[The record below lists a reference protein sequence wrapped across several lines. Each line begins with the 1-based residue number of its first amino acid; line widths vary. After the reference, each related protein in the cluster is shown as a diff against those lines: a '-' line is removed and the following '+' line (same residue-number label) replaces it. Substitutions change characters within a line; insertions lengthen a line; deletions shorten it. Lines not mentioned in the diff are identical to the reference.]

1 MTHPLPA
8 FLPWSTPAICPA
20 VPGHHVLMVDVDIAW
35 IRDPRLWLANDALSA
50 DVLAMVAARWDAQ
63 GTANTGMVFM
73 RSNRRTKL
81 LMESIVN
88 LFPIKGWS
96 DQVLFNQ
103 VLRHFQM
110 RQVSFH
116 NLPTRLFPV
125 LPGAAKDI
133 AKAAWH
139 AEAYTVHAVGGHKEQ
154 RLDEAGLMFYNASCS
169 IFHKNLKPWVTIS
182 PDGRKGHVKG
192 KGTR

>member
-1 MTHPLPA
+1 
-8 FLPWSTPAICPA
+8 
-20 VPGHHVLMVDVDIAW
+20 MVDVDIAW

-81 LMESIVN
+81 LMDSIVN

-103 VLRHFQM
+103 VLRHFKM

-116 NLPTRLFPV
+116 NLPARHFPV
-125 LPGAAKDI
+125 LPNPEHVLKSD
-133 AKAAWH
+133 WRT
-139 AEAYTVHAVGGHKEQ
+139 EAFTAHAVGNKKEQ
-154 RLDEAGLMFYNASCS
+154 RLDMAGLKFYNSSCS
-169 IFHKNLKPWVTIS
+169 LFHKNLKPWVTVA
-182 PDGRKGHVKG
+182 PPRPKPAVF
-192 KGTR
+192 R